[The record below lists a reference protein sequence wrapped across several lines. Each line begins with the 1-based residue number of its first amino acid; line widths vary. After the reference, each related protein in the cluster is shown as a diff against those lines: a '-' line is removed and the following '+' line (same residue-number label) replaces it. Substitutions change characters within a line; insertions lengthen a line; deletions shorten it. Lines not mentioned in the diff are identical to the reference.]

1 MIIKPIRRLDNENLL
16 PCDFNLIRSVAFIFR
31 PTNVNLSLKDIAC
44 LKLCL
49 AFINSIFS
57 CQENSRE
64 SLMHPSYG
72 INHLLLLTCLKNLL
86 HLIK

>member
-64 SLMHPSYG
+64 SLMHPILWHQS
-72 INHLLLLTCLKNLL
+72 LTSTDLFEKPVTFN
-86 HLIK
+86 